1 MTLAVCASSPGASV
15 LRVQRQEEGVK
26 RGRCIHMRDLTRQAK
41 WGEREHSFFVK
52 RVAGLRYPSSGKVR
66 WAGYEVKRDL
76 RMTLR
81 CTRCALMPTRR

>member
-41 WGEREHSFFVK
+41 WGEREHSF
-52 RVAGLRYPSSGKVR
+52 
-66 WAGYEVKRDL
+66 W
-76 RMTLR
+76 
-81 CTRCALMPTRR
+81 